1 MNTKQF
7 LSILALLV
15 VVAAAY
21 VYDTTVAI
29 TSRSKCADYAMNLT
43 VQSFPAAFEDT
54 GYTFPPKR
62 LKADASQDA
71 QANYD
76 LFFSYCMDQRGLL
89 GNLETYNIPEY
100 AIAFN

>member
-7 LSILALLV
+7 LSILAILV
-15 VVAAAY
+15 VVAVVY
-21 VYDTTVAI
+21 VYDTTAAI

-43 VQSFPAAFEDT
+43 AQSFPDSFEDT
-54 GYTFPPKR
+54 GDSFPPKR

-76 LFFSYCMDQRGLL
+76 LFFSYCMDRRGV
-89 GNLETYNIPEY
+89 
-100 AIAFN
+100 AR